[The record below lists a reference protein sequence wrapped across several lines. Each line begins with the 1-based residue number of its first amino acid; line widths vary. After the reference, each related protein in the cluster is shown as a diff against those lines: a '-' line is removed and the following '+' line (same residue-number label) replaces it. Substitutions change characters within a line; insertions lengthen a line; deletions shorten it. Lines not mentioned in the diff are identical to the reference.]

1 MIRIT
6 VKKNFILPIITL
18 CVVMMGI
25 NSASADRPKYVMLI
39 EKPPTAMIY
48 KRGIFLNKWVPFQVD
63 GFYMG
68 EPMAFDDFARQ
79 FFIESS
85 NPVYKLTFFPNSS
98 KSHGSCRISSRSTSK
113 GKSLQFYRG
122 NGDNRKYLVMDDRE
136 DYLKFDCREE

>member
-1 MIRIT
+1 MIRVT
-6 VKKNFILPIITL
+6 SQKHFIVPIIIL

-25 NSASADRPKYVMLI
+25 KPASADRRKFVMLI

-68 EPMAFDDFARQ
+68 KPMAFGDFARQ

-85 NPVYKLTFFPNSS
+85 NPVYELTFFPNSS
-98 KSHGSCRISSRSTSK
+98 NSHGSCRISSRSTSK

-122 NGDNRKYLVMDDRE
+122 NGDNREYLVMDDRE
-136 DYLKFDCREE
+136 DYLKFACREE